1 MHLYE
6 NLNQLLVM
14 KKFEFWY
21 VKVVE
26 QERQQRDGMDLDGE
40 SVKRSV
46 ENWQSPSTMFWAS
59 AAAFTLRP
67 CSHELLL
74 ADARVWCSDR
84 AW

>member
-1 MHLYE
+1 MHRFTFFFHNYSLQSLMHLYE
-6 NLNQLLVM
+6 NLNQLLVT

-46 ENWQSPSTMFWAS
+46 ES
-59 AAAFTLRP
+59 
-67 CSHELLL
+67 
-74 ADARVWCSDR
+74 
-84 AW
+84 